1 MRKFL
6 IQGGRYGGEVTVGKV
21 TKEFVEYWLPKV
33 EEDGDSELIDHLVSL
48 GWNDDEVDSDSPD
61 LTENGN
67 VPWHDVDDIEH
78 HNGYYAD
85 GGFVVEEQDNP
96 DAEQIDVSG
105 FLLYS
110 REAYANDCIPEPS
123 DHITEE
129 DIKKYVPVMSFHS
142 SEKGSFGAWELEIDE
157 DFDSYKLAYSVLET
171 NCGEFI
177 DRVWYD
183 GKELEC
189 NFDWNDSIG
198 KGYYVSLGYMNPR
211 WHDPSDRYTE
221 EYINENGFWEEL
233 KENVKWEK
241 ENSGN

>member
-6 IQGGRYGGEVTVGKV
+6 IQGNRYGGEVTVGKV

-67 VPWHDVDDIEH
+67 VPWHDVDDLEH
-78 HNGYYAD
+78 HSGYYVD
-85 GGFVVEEQDNP
+85 DGFVVEEQDNP
-96 DAEQIDVSG
+96 DAEQIQVGG

-110 REAYANDCIPEPS
+110 REAYSSESIPQSSEYL
-123 DHITEE
+123 TEE
-129 DIKKYVPVMSFHS
+129 DIKEYIPVMTFHS
-142 SEKGSFGAWELEIDE
+142 FEKGCFGTWELEIDE
-157 DFDSYKLAYSVLET
+157 DFDPYKLVYSVLET

-189 NFDWNDSIG
+189 NFDYADSVG
-198 KGYYVSLGYMNPR
+198 KSYHVSLGYMNPK
-211 WHDPSDRYTE
+211 WHDPSNRYTDD
-221 EYINENGFWEEL
+221 YINENSFWKEL
-233 KENVKWEK
+233 KESVEWEK
-241 ENSGN
+241 ENSGD